1 MRISFV
7 LPILFLWT
15 GPTMVDVLGL
25 GYSLVDDVCTLVA
38 DKPAKRFK
46 CDCCPKA
53 FAESGSLT
61 RHERT
66 QGAHVAAWPSSR
78 WWQAR
83 ALVKRPDLSQMYL
96 ASTHAAP
103 AHIAAIPNIPVSRS
117 NPLVV
122 PNVCSKGP
130 MR

>member
-7 LPILFLWT
+7 LQTYTFLWT

-46 CDCCPKA
+46 CEYCPKA

-61 RHERT
+61 MHERMHT
-66 QGAHVAAWPSSR
+66 GE
-78 WWQAR
+78 
-83 ALVKRPDLSQMYL
+83 
-96 ASTHAAP
+96 THAP
-103 AHIAAIPNIPVSRS
+103 QAAASRKVCDWPGCGARGGSGGMHAGMLNPISAIRMQTASLAAASSPTARPPV
-117 NPLVV
+117 
-122 PNVCSKGP
+122 
-130 MR
+130 